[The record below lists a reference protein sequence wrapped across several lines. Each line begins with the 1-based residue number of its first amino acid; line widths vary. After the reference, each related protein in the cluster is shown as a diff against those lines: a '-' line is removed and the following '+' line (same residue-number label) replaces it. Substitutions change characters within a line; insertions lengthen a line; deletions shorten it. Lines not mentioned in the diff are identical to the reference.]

1 LNDNGRRDYTL
12 NSTTLGPTNGVQL
25 TQPGGNF
32 RHDVEDQ
39 ATISS
44 DDIAISP
51 DLPVPDD
58 DGCVVCP
65 TCETLVAQRF
75 SGDRWGVNTEK
86 GWLE

>member
-1 LNDNGRRDYTL
+1 VEKEGAMKAYKGEEIVCKCAQSAGT
-12 NSTTLGPTNGVQL
+12 
-25 TQPGGNF
+25 F
-32 RHDVEDQ
+32 RHDVEDHSS
-39 ATISS
+39 IFS
-44 DDIAISP
+44 DDIALSP

-58 DGCVVCP
+58 ENCVVCP